1 MSGKVYLVGAGPG
14 DPELLTVK
22 ALRILHEADVVLH
35 DDLVP
40 AAIVKLAAAGA
51 LVANVGKRCGKKRVT
66 QAQIH
71 SLMVDYARRGLT
83 VVRLKGGD
91 PVIFG
96 RAGEEIDA
104 LAGAG
109 IEYEIVPGVTAAS
122 CAAASA
128 GISLTDRREA
138 SSLVFLSGHPG
149 ADKLQN
155 DWPHLESRN
164 AGPQAATVVV
174 YMPGSDYVKLADEL
188 SAAGMSG
195 SAPCLLVSGASTEAS
210 QIYRASLD
218 KLSDF
223 PPLASPK
230 ILIVGEVTR
239 LRSAANEA
247 IAAPSREIETARA
260 KQACGVRRRS
270 GNENRTPVLVRQA

>member
-14 DPELLTVK
+14 DPEMLTVK
-22 ALRILHEADVVLH
+22 AVRILREADVVLH

-40 AAIVKLAAAGA
+40 AAIVKLGAPGA
-51 LVANVGKRCGKKRVT
+51 LVSNVGKRCGKKRVT

-71 SLMVDYARRGLT
+71 ALMVDYARRGLT

-91 PVIFG
+91 PLIFG

-104 LAGAG
+104 LAAAG

-128 GISLTDRREA
+128 GISLTDRRAA

-149 ADKLQN
+149 ADKLRN
-155 DWPHLESRN
+155 DWLRLESKN
-164 AGPQAATVVV
+164 TDTQAATVVV
-174 YMPGSDYVKLADEL
+174 YMPGTDYAKLRAEL
-188 SAAGMSG
+188 YEAGLNHNS
-195 SAPCLLVSGASTEAS
+195 PCLLVSGASTGAS
-210 QIYRASLD
+210 QTYPTSLD
-218 KLSDF
+218 KLSDA

-230 ILIVGEVTR
+230 ILIVGEVVR
-239 LRSAANEA
+239 RRSSSKRAT
-247 IAAPSREIETARA
+247 AAPSREMETARA
-260 KQACGVRRRS
+260 KQARGVHRRS
-270 GNENRTPVLVRQA
+270 GKENRRPVLVRQA